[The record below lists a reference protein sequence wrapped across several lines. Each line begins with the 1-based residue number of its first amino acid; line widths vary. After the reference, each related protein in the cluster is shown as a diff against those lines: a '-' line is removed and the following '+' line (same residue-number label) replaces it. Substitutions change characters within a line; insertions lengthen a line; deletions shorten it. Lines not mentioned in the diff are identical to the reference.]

1 MIIKKKRYHFKGGG
15 VMIEKLLDKLGY
27 ISKERLL
34 TYIDINNQQCDKTIE
49 LYKNRYDKK
58 EITKWNY
65 YKQFWFQQG
74 AMEGL
79 ETLEKYI
86 NIKE

>member
-1 MIIKKKRYHFKGGG
+1 
-15 VMIEKLLDKLGY
+15 MIEKLLDKLGY
-27 ISKERLL
+27 ISKERII